1 MFLKNQYFLT
11 YFLVFLCGFLNS
23 FYIIEQRNWQSW
35 VFVLILASVA
45 CQILFLIKT
54 NKENENFI
62 NILLLLYQIQT
73 GENRLF

>member
-35 VFVLILASVA
+35 VFVLILVSVA